1 MNVLLDVVAP
11 VFVLVGLGWGFA
23 VSGILSRETGDG
35 LVAFVF
41 TVAVPLLLARTI
53 VLGPPLD
60 GSVLM
65 LWLAYFGTVLVVWTA
80 ADLGV
85 IHLFGRGRRAGVIA
99 GVGAGFS
106 NLVLMGIP
114 LTQLAFGQKG
124 LDILF
129 LVIAV
134 HLPIMVGTATF
145 LMEFALRADGVER
158 GPVNVAGTAK
168 ALARNL
174 LSNPLVLG
182 ILFGLLWRLSGLPFG
197 GVPARVT
204 DLLGGAAGPVALF
217 ALGMGLNKYGIRG
230 NLAPA
235 LYLTA
240 LSLAAM
246 PAIAFLLATWLGLDD
261 LTRKV
266 VVLGAAMPT
275 GVNAYLFASYFR
287 IAEGMATNT
296 IVLATTGALVTVPL
310 WLALVS

>member
-1 MNVLLDVVAP
+1 MTVLLDVVAP
-11 VFVLVGLGWGFA
+11 VFVLVGVGWLFA
-23 VSGILSRETGDG
+23 VTGILSRATGDG

-41 TVAVPLLLARTI
+41 TVAVPVLLARTI

-60 GSVLM
+60 ASVWL
-65 LWLAYFGTVLVVWTA
+65 LWATYFGTVALIWTA
-80 ADLGV
+80 ADLGI

-114 LTQLAFGQKG
+114 LTQLAFGQAG

-129 LVIAV
+129 LVIAI

-145 LMEFALRADGVER
+145 LMEFALRADGIETS
-158 GPVNVAGTAK
+158 PVHVAGTAK
-168 ALARNL
+168 ALLRNL
-174 LSNPLVLG
+174 LKNPLVLG
-182 ILFGLLWRLSGLPFG
+182 ILAGLAWRLSGLPFG

-217 ALGMGLNKYGIRG
+217 ALGMGLNKYGIKG

-235 LYLTA
+235 VYLATLA
-240 LSLAAM
+240 LAVM
-246 PAIAFLLATWLGLDD
+246 PAIAFGLATLLGLDD

-266 VVLGAAMPT
+266 VTVAAAMPT
-275 GVNAYLFASYFR
+275 GVNAYLFASYFK

-296 IVLATTGALVTVPL
+296 IVLATAASLVSVPL
-310 WLALVS
+310 WLALVG

>member
-1 MNVLLDVVAP
+1 MTVLLDVVVP
-11 VFVLVGLGWGFA
+11 VFVLVGLGYGFA
-23 VSGILSRETGDG
+23 VTKVLSRETGEG

-60 GSVLM
+60 ASVVL
-65 LWLAYFGTVLVVWTA
+65 LWLCYFGTVALVWTA

-114 LTQLAFGQKG
+114 LVQLAYGQAG

-145 LMEFALRADGVER
+145 LMEFALRADGVEKA
-158 GPVNVAGTAK
+158 PVNVLGTAK

-174 LSNPLVLG
+174 GRNPLVIG
-182 ILFGLLWRLSGLPFG
+182 ILIGLLWRLSGLPFG
-197 GVPARVT
+197 GVPARIT

-217 ALGMGLNKYGIRG
+217 ALGMGLDKYGIRG

-235 LYLTA
+235 IYLAT
-240 LSLAAM
+240 LSLAVM
-246 PAIAFLLATWLGLDD
+246 PGIALALAHLLGLDD

-266 VVLGAAMPT
+266 VVVGAAMPT
-275 GVNAYLFASYFR
+275 GVNAYLFASDFK

-296 IVLATTGALVTVPL
+296 IVLATASALVTVPL
-310 WLALVS
+310 WLAFMG